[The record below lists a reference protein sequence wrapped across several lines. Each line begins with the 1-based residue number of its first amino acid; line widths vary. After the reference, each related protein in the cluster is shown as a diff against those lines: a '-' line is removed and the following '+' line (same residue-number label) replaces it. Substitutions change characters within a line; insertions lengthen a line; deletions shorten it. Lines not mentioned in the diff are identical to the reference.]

1 MRTLAIVLVFGLT
14 ISSMAVFKKAKP
26 FKADVRS
33 IEALQKKQTVT
44 FGDFVNFFQTHTFQQ
59 NDQLV
64 GFLDNLT
71 NQILQEHEDHLNL
84 YTEQREEFQSEFS
97 FREEEI
103 EAATEALDASQTQL
117 HLAQGEQTRAANL
130 ADLAGQAL
138 NIYNQQLDDL
148 RVARAA
154 QVALYTQRRES
165 LDDAVSAINEAQNI
179 LDEFE
184 LEAQGV
190 VPIQFVQMVNS
201 LLAITVRTGHSHKVL
216 PIYTK
221 LIQYQARQSFDVSD
235 IQELRDLF
243 DVVLDNLLSS
253 GNAIDDQEADDAS
266 SFEDAQAYLV
276 DVIGR
281 LNNQLNLS
289 AQYIERLAGIIEQET
304 SISLEANGKIAR
316 NTELLEQAQGLF
328 DDAEVEFQQGES
340 IRRGQLEL
348 ISQLKTAVQAL
359 EVQYAQQLLP
369 NIEDLVSLGD

>member
-1 MRTLAIVLVFGLT
+1 MRTLAIVLVFGLA

-26 FKADVRS
+26 FKADVQAVES
-33 IEALQKKQTVT
+33 LKKKQTVT
-44 FGDFVNFFQTHTFQQ
+44 FGDFVTFFQSHTFQQ

-64 GFLDNLT
+64 GFLDNLN

-84 YTEQREEFQSEFS
+84 YTEQREECNEEYEF
-97 FREEEI
+97 RQDEI
-103 EAATEALDASQTQL
+103 ESAEDSLDRSQTQL

-130 ADLAGQAL
+130 ADLAGQSL

-148 RVARAA
+148 RVARAG

-165 LDDAVSAINEAQNI
+165 IDNAVNQVREASNI

-184 LEAQGV
+184 LEATGV
-190 VPIQFVQMVNS
+190 VPVQFVQMINS
-201 LLAITVRTGHSHKVL
+201 LLALTVRTGHSHKVL

-221 LIQYQARQSFDVSD
+221 LIQSQSKQSFDVSD

-243 DVVLDNLLSS
+243 DGVLDNLFDA
-253 GNAIDDQEADDAS
+253 GNTIDDQESEDSAT
-266 SFEDAQAYLV
+266 FEESQAYLV

-281 LNNQLNLS
+281 LNDQLNLS
-289 AQYIERLAGIIEQET
+289 AEYISRLAGIIEQET
-304 SISLEANGKIAR
+304 SISLEAQGKIAR
-316 NTELLEQAQGLF
+316 NGELLEQAHGLC
-328 DDAEVEFQQGES
+328 DDADLEFQQGES

-359 EVQYAQQLLP
+359 EVQYAESLLP
-369 NIEDLVSLGD
+369 NIQDLVGLDD